1 MPLLFVVGTYWIF
14 TIIITTAYTSSI
26 IAFITLPEQPVIVD
40 TSYQVVDQG
49 YRVMTLGNCSLIKY
63 FNLLMKNLVKNIQI
77 IF

>member
-63 FNLLMKNLVKNIQI
+63 FNELMKNSVRNFQI
-77 IF
+77 LF